1 VGPAVV
7 IGALRTW
14 TDQLLG
20 RGAAAITVPIFDG
33 ALKPNQVLE
42 QAETFAELEAPED
55 LATDGNSL
63 FVADGTRVL
72 RYDGDTATTVAAVER
87 RITGLAVLPGG
98 GLAVALDGTEL
109 RVIGGPNEGRTWSNV
124 AGKPLHAANAIC
136 ATTDG
141 RLLVT
146 DGSQAQ
152 PYDRWCHDLMSL
164 GRSGR
169 VLELRPADGSASE
182 IVNGLAY
189 AFGAISVGRDV
200 WVCESWAHRV
210 VAYADGKRGS
220 PVIGRLP
227 CYPSRLA
234 PAASGGYWLTAFTAR
249 TQLVE
254 FVLRQK
260 AYRTRM
266 MKEIDPRYWI
276 APALTSGNTFLE
288 PLQGAHLKMRGIHKP
303 WAPPRSYG
311 LVMRLSVDGLIQYSL
326 HSRVDGKNH
335 GIVAAVECQ
344 GTLFALA
351 KGRRRIVSVP
361 VADIERR
368 LLS

>member
-1 VGPAVV
+1 V
-7 IGALRTW
+7 IAALRTL
-14 TDQLLG
+14 TDQFLG

-33 ALKPNQVLE
+33 ALKPNQILE

-55 LATDGNSL
+55 LVTDGTSL
-63 FVADGTRVL
+63 FVADGSAVL
-72 RYDGDTATTVAAVER
+72 RYDGDLATTVAQVDG
-87 RITGLAVLPGG
+87 RITALAILPHG
-98 GLAVALDGTEL
+98 GLAVAIDGTEL
-109 RVIGGPNEGRTWSNV
+109 RIIGSTHDGQTWSSV
-124 AGKPLHAANAIC
+124 AGKPLVAANAIC
-136 ATTDG
+136 ATADG

-169 VLELRPADGSASE
+169 ILEIDLARGGAREIAS
-182 IVNGLAY
+182 GLAY
-189 AFGAISVGRDV
+189 AFGTVAVGSDV

-210 VAYADGKRGS
+210 LAYGAGKRGMTVVS
-220 PVIGRLP
+220 RLP

-234 PAASGGYWLTAFTAR
+234 PAADGGYWLTAFTCR

-311 LVMRLSVDGLIQYSL
+311 LVMRLAPDGLIRYSL

-344 GTLFALA
+344 STLFALA

-361 VADIERR
+361 VADVERR

>member
-1 VGPAVV
+1 MTN
-7 IGALRTW
+7 ALRDW

-20 RGAAAITVPIFDG
+20 RGSAAITVPIFDG
-33 ALKPNQVLE
+33 ALKANQILE
-42 QAETFAELEAPED
+42 QAETFAEVEDAED
-55 LATDGNSL
+55 LATDGTFL
-63 FVADGTRVL
+63 FVADGNRVL
-72 RYDGDTATTVAAVER
+72 RYDGDTPTIVAQVDR
-87 RITGLAVLPGG
+87 TITALALLPGG
-98 GLAVALDGTEL
+98 GIAVALDGTEL
-109 RVIGGPNEGRTWSNV
+109 RIVGGASDGRTWTSV
-124 AGKPLHAANAIC
+124 AGKPLNAANAIS
-136 ATTDG
+136 ASADG

-146 DGSQAQ
+146 DGSQTE

-164 GRSGR
+164 GHSGR
-169 VLELRPADGSASE
+169 LLEFNVSDGSARE
-182 IVNGLAY
+182 IAGGLAY
-189 AFGAISVGRDV
+189 AFGAAAAGKDV

-210 VAYADGKRGS
+210 VAYGEGKRGL
-220 PVIGRLP
+220 PVASRLP

-234 PAASGGYWLTAFTAR
+234 PAADGGYWLTAFTCR

-311 LVMRLSVDGLIQYSL
+311 LVMRLNADGLIRYSL

-335 GIVAAVECQ
+335 GIVAAVECR

-351 KGRRRIVSVP
+351 KGRQRIVSVP
-361 VADIERR
+361 VVDAERR

>member
-1 VGPAVV
+1 V
-7 IGALRTW
+7 IGALRNW

-33 ALKPNQVLE
+33 ALKPNQILE

-63 FVADGTRVL
+63 FVADGDCVL
-72 RYDGDTATTVAAVER
+72 RYDGDAATTVARVDR
-87 RITGLAVLPGG
+87 RITGFAILVGG

-109 RVIGGPNEGRTWSNV
+109 RVIGGPNDGRKWSSV
-124 AGKPLHAANAIC
+124 AGKPLSAANAIC

-146 DGSQAQ
+146 DGSQTQ

-164 GRSGR
+164 GRTGR
-169 VLELRPADGSASE
+169 LLELDLADGGARE
-182 IVNGLAY
+182 IANGLAY
-189 AFGAISVGRDV
+189 AFGTISVGKDV

-210 VAYADGKRGS
+210 LAYGEGKRGS
-220 PVIGRLP
+220 PVVSRLP

-234 PAASGGYWLTAFTAR
+234 PAAGGGYWLTAFTCR

-266 MKEIDPRYWI
+266 MKEVDPRYWI

-311 LVMRLSVDGLIQYSL
+311 LLMRLASDGLIRYSL

-335 GIVAAVECQ
+335 GIVAAVECR

-351 KGRRRIVSVP
+351 KGRRRIVSVS
-361 VADIERR
+361 VTDIERR
-368 LLS
+368 LLP

>member
-1 VGPAVV
+1 M
-7 IGALRTW
+7 ISALRTW
-14 TDQLLG
+14 TDQFLG

-33 ALKPNQVLE
+33 ALKPNQILE
-42 QAETFAELEAPED
+42 HAEIFAELEAPED
-55 LATDGNSL
+55 LATDGTSL
-63 FVADGTRVL
+63 FVADGASVL
-72 RYDGDTATTVAAVER
+72 RYDDETPTTVAQVDR
-87 RITGLAVLPGG
+87 RISGLAVLPRR
-98 GLAVALDGTEL
+98 GLAVAVDGVEL
-109 RVIGGPNEGRTWSNV
+109 RVIGGPNDGRTWSSA
-124 AGKPLHAANAIC
+124 AGTPLRAANAIC
-136 ATTDG
+136 ATADG

-146 DGSQAQ
+146 DGSQTQ

-169 VLELRPADGSASE
+169 LLEFDLTDGSTREVAK
-182 IVNGLAY
+182 GLAY
-189 AFGAISVGRDV
+189 AFGTVSTGKDV

-210 VAYADGKRGS
+210 LAYGEGKRGL
-220 PVIGRLP
+220 PVISRLP

-234 PAASGGYWLTAFTAR
+234 PAADGGYWLTAFTCR

-311 LVMRLSVDGLIQYSL
+311 LVMRLAPDGLIRYSL

-335 GIVAAVECQ
+335 GVVSAVECR

-351 KGRRRIVSVP
+351 KGHRRIVSVP
-361 VADIERR
+361 IADVERR

>member
-1 VGPAVV
+1 V
-7 IGALRTW
+7 IAALRTL
-14 TDQLLG
+14 TDQCLG

-33 ALKPNQVLE
+33 ALKANQILE

-55 LATDGNSL
+55 IATDGTSL
-63 FVADGTRVL
+63 FVADGSAVL
-72 RYDGDTATTVAAVER
+72 RYDGDLATTVTQVDG
-87 RITGLAVLPGG
+87 RITALAVLPHG
-98 GLAVALDGTEL
+98 GLAVAIDGTEVRL
-109 RVIGGPNEGRTWSNV
+109 VGGACDGQSWSSV
-124 AGKPLHAANAIC
+124 AGKPLFAANAIC
-136 ATTDG
+136 ATADG
-141 RLLVT
+141 KLLVT

-169 VLELRPADGSASE
+169 ILEIDLAGGGAREIAS
-182 IVNGLAY
+182 GLAY
-189 AFGAISVGRDV
+189 AFGTVAVGSDV

-210 VAYADGKRGS
+210 LAYGAGKRGL
-220 PVIGRLP
+220 PVVSRLP

-234 PAASGGYWLTAFTAR
+234 PAADGGYWLTAFTCR

-311 LVMRLSVDGLIQYSL
+311 LVMRLAPDGLIRYSL

-344 GTLFALA
+344 DTLFALA

-361 VADIERR
+361 VADVERR

>member
-1 VGPAVV
+1 M
-7 IGALRTW
+7 INALRSW
-14 TDQLLG
+14 TDSLLG

-33 ALKPNQVLE
+33 ALKPNQLLE
-42 QAETFAELEAPED
+42 EAETFAELESPED
-55 LATDGNSL
+55 FSTDGSSL

-72 RYDGDTATTVAAVER
+72 RYDGDVATTIER
-87 RITGLAVLPGG
+87 FDRRVTGLSVLPGG

-109 RVIGGPNEGRTWSNV
+109 RIVGGPHDGKSWTQT
-124 AGKPLHAANAIC
+124 AGKPLKAVNAIG
-136 ATTDG
+136 ATADG

-146 DGSQAQ
+146 DGSQTQ
-152 PYDRWCHDLMSL
+152 PYDRWSHDLMSL

-169 VLELRPADGSASE
+169 LLEFHLADGSDRE
-182 IVNGLAY
+182 IANGLAY
-189 AFGAISVGRDV
+189 AFGATSAGKDV

-210 VAYADGKRGS
+210 VAYGDGKKAMPIVS
-220 PVIGRLP
+220 RLP
-227 CYPSRLA
+227 CYPSRLT
-234 PAASGGYWLTAFTAR
+234 PAASGGYWLTGFTCR
-249 TQLVE
+249 SQLVE

-276 APALTSGNTFLE
+276 APALNSGNTFLE

-311 LVMRLSVDGLIQYSL
+311 LVMRLSADGLIQYSL
-326 HSRVDGKNH
+326 HSRADGKNH
-335 GIVAAVECQ
+335 GIVAAVECN
-344 GTLFALA
+344 GTLYALA
-351 KGRRRIVSVP
+351 KGRRRIVSLQ
-361 VADIERR
+361 VADVERS

>member
-1 VGPAVV
+1 V
-7 IGALRTW
+7 IAALRTL
-14 TDQLLG
+14 TDQFLG

-33 ALKPNQVLE
+33 ALKPNQILE

-55 LATDGNSL
+55 LATDGTSL
-63 FVADGTRVL
+63 FVADGSAVL
-72 RYDGDTATTVAAVER
+72 RYDGDLATTVAQVDG
-87 RITGLAVLPGG
+87 RITALAMLPHG
-98 GLAVALDGTEL
+98 GLAVAIDGTEV
-109 RVIGGPNEGRTWSNV
+109 RIVGGARDGQTWSSV
-124 AGKPLHAANAIC
+124 GGKPLFAANAIC
-136 ATTDG
+136 ATADG

-169 VLELRPADGSASE
+169 ILELDLARGSARE
-182 IVNGLAY
+182 IAGGLAY
-189 AFGAISVGRDV
+189 AFGTVAVGSDV

-210 VAYADGKRGS
+210 LAYGPGKRGVTMVS
-220 PVIGRLP
+220 RLP

-234 PAASGGYWLTAFTAR
+234 PAADGGYWLTAFTCR

-311 LVMRLSVDGLIQYSL
+311 LVMRLAPDGLIRYSL

-361 VADIERR
+361 VADVERR

>member
-1 VGPAVV
+1 V
-7 IGALRTW
+7 IAALRTW

-20 RGAAAITVPIFDG
+20 RGGAAITVPIFDG
-33 ALKPNQVLE
+33 ALKPNQILE
-42 QAETFAELEAPED
+42 QAETFAELDSPED
-55 LATDGNSL
+55 LATDGTSL
-63 FVADGTRVL
+63 FVADGASVL
-72 RYDGDTATTVAAVER
+72 RYDGDTATTAAQVDG
-87 RITGLAVLPGG
+87 RITGLAIVPSGG
-98 GLAVALDGTEL
+98 VAVAVDGAEV
-109 RVIGGPNEGRTWSNV
+109 RVVGGPSDGRRWTRV
-124 AGKPLHAANAIC
+124 DGKPLNAANAIC
-136 ATTDG
+136 ATADG

-146 DGSQAQ
+146 DGSQTQ

-169 VLELRPADGSASE
+169 FLELDLADGSARE
-182 IVNGLAY
+182 IASGLAH
-189 AFGAISVGRDV
+189 AFGAASVGKDT

-210 VAYADGKRGS
+210 VAYGERKAGL
-220 PVIGRLP
+220 PVVSRLP
-227 CYPSRLA
+227 CYPSRVS
-234 PAASGGYWLTAFTAR
+234 PAAQGGYWLTAFTCR

-266 MKEIDPRYWI
+266 MREVDPRYWI

-311 LVMRLSVDGLIQYSL
+311 LVMRLSPDGLIRYSL

-335 GIVAAVECQ
+335 GVVAAVECS
-344 GTLFALA
+344 GTLFVLA
-351 KGRRRIVSVP
+351 KGRRRILKLA
-361 VADIERR
+361 VADAERR
-368 LLS
+368 VLS

>member
-1 VGPAVV
+1 V
-7 IGALRTW
+7 IQALRTW
-14 TDQLLG
+14 SDQFLG
-20 RGAAAITVPIFDG
+20 RGSAAITVPIFDG
-33 ALKPNQVLE
+33 ALKPNQILE
-42 QAETFAELEAPED
+42 QAETFAELDDPED
-55 LATDGNSL
+55 LATDGSSL
-63 FVADGTRVL
+63 FVADGGRVL
-72 RYDGDTATTVAAVER
+72 RYEGGAPTAVAQVDR
-87 RITGLAVLPGG
+87 RITALAILPHGG
-98 GLAVALDGTEL
+98 YAVGLDGTEV
-109 RVIGGPNEGRTWSNV
+109 RVVGGAQDGRSWTEV
-124 AGKPLHAANAIC
+124 ANKPLNAVNAIS
-136 ATTDG
+136 ATADG

-146 DGSQAQ
+146 DGSQAE

-169 VLELRPADGSASE
+169 VLELSFGDGGARELAS
-182 IVNGLAY
+182 GLAY
-189 AFGAISVGRDV
+189 AFGAVSAGKDV

-210 VAYADGKRGS
+210 VAYGEGKRGT
-220 PVIGRLP
+220 PVVSRLP
-227 CYPSRLA
+227 CYPSRLT
-234 PAASGGYWLTAFTAR
+234 PAADGGYWLTAFTCR

-311 LVMRLSVDGLIQYSL
+311 LVMRLNADGLIRYSL

-335 GIVAAVECQ
+335 GVVAAVECR
-344 GTLFALA
+344 GTLFVLA
-351 KGRRRIVSVP
+351 KGRRRILSLP
-361 VADIERR
+361 IADFERR
-368 LLS
+368 LSS

>member
-1 VGPAVV
+1 M
-7 IGALRTW
+7 IGTLRTW

-20 RGAAAITVPIFDG
+20 RGSAAITVPIFDG
-33 ALKPNQVLE
+33 ALKPNQILE
-42 QAETFAELEAPED
+42 DAKTFAELEAPED
-55 LATDGNSL
+55 LATDGTSL
-63 FVADGTRVL
+63 FVADGARVL
-72 RYDGDTATTVAAVER
+72 RYDGDIATTAALVDR
-87 RITGLAVLPGG
+87 RITALASLPGG
-98 GLAVALDGTEL
+98 CLAVVLDGTEV
-109 RVIGGPNEGRTWSNV
+109 RVIGGQHDGQTWTSV
-124 AGKPLHAANAIC
+124 AGKPLTAVNAIS
-136 ATTDG
+136 ATADD

-146 DGSQAQ
+146 DGSQTQ

-169 VLELRPADGSASE
+169 LIELDLTDGGAREIAS
-182 IVNGLAY
+182 GLAY
-189 AFGAISVGRDV
+189 TFGAASVGKDV

-210 VAYADGKRGS
+210 LAYGQDKLGL
-220 PVIGRLP
+220 PVVSRLP

-234 PAASGGYWLTAFTAR
+234 PAADGGFWLTAFACR

-260 AYRTRM
+260 PYRTRM
-266 MKEIDPRYWI
+266 MKEVDPRFWI
-276 APALTSGNTFLE
+276 APALTSGNSFLE

-311 LVMRLSVDGLIQYSL
+311 LVMRLTPEGLIRYSL

-335 GIVAAVECQ
+335 GVVAAVECR
-344 GTLFALA
+344 GILFVLA
-351 KGRRRIVSVP
+351 KGRRRILRLP

-368 LLS
+368 QLS

>member
-1 VGPAVV
+1 V
-7 IGALRTW
+7 IGALRTLV
-14 TDQLLG
+14 DQFLG

-33 ALKPNQVLE
+33 ALKPNQILE
-42 QAETFAELEAPED
+42 QAESFADLGAPED
-55 LATDGNSL
+55 LATDGTSL
-63 FVADGTRVL
+63 FVADGSSVL
-72 RYDGDTATTVAAVER
+72 RYDGDLATPVAQVDG
-87 RITGLAVLPGG
+87 RITAIAVLPHGG
-98 GLAVALDGTEL
+98 FAVAIDGTEVRL
-109 RVIGGPNEGRTWSNV
+109 VGGAYNGKSWSSV
-124 AGKPLHAANAIC
+124 AGKPLSAANAISVGG
-136 ATTDG
+136 DG
-141 RLLVT
+141 KLLVT

-169 VLELRPADGSASE
+169 VLEIDPSGGVAREIAS
-182 IVNGLAY
+182 GLAY
-189 AFGAISVGRDV
+189 AFGTIAAGKDV
-200 WVCESWAHRV
+200 WICESWAHRL
-210 VAYADGKRGS
+210 VAYGDGKRGA
-220 PVIGRLP
+220 PVVSRLP

-234 PAASGGYWLTAFTAR
+234 PAAGGGYWLTAFTCR

-260 AYRTRM
+260 AYRIRM
-266 MKEIDPRYWI
+266 MKEIDPRFWI

-311 LVMRLSVDGLIQYSL
+311 LVMRLAPDGLIRYSL

-361 VADIERR
+361 VADVERR

>member
-1 VGPAVV
+1 MIA
-7 IGALRTW
+7 ALRSW

-33 ALKPNQVLE
+33 ALKPNQILE

-55 LATDGNSL
+55 LATDGTSL
-63 FVADGTRVL
+63 FVADGACVL
-72 RYDGDTATTVAAVER
+72 RYDDDTATAVAQVDG
-87 RITGLAVLPGG
+87 RITGLAILPHG
-98 GLAVALDGTEL
+98 GLAVALDGTEI
-109 RVIGGPNEGRTWSNV
+109 RVIGGPNDGRTWSSV
-124 AGKPLHAANAIC
+124 ARKPLNSANAIC
-136 ATTDG
+136 ATADG

-146 DGSQAQ
+146 DGSQTQ
-152 PYDRWCHDLMSL
+152 PYHRWCHDLMSL
-164 GRSGR
+164 GHSGR
-169 VLELRPADGSASE
+169 LLELDLADGSARE
-182 IVNGLAY
+182 IASGLAY
-189 AFGAISVGRDV
+189 AFGTISVGKDV

-210 VAYADGKRGS
+210 LAYGDGKQAL
-220 PVIGRLP
+220 PVVSRLP

-234 PAASGGYWLTAFTAR
+234 PAADGGYWLTAFTAR

-311 LVMRLSVDGLIQYSL
+311 LVMRLADDGLIRYSL

-335 GIVAAVECQ
+335 GIVAAVECH
-344 GTLFALA
+344 GTLYALA

-361 VADIERR
+361 VADVERK
-368 LLS
+368 LLT

>member
-1 VGPAVV
+1 MIA
-7 IGALRTW
+7 ALRTW

-33 ALKPNQVLE
+33 ALKPNQILE
-42 QAETFAELEAPED
+42 QAETFAELEEPED
-55 LATDGNSL
+55 LATDGRSL
-63 FVADGTRVL
+63 FVADGACVL
-72 RYDGDTATTVAAVER
+72 RYDGGAATTVAQVDR
-87 RITGLAVLPGG
+87 RITGLAILPRG

-109 RVIGGPNEGRTWSNV
+109 RVIGGPHDGRNWTGV
-124 AGKPLHAANAIC
+124 AGEPLNAANAIC
-136 ATTDG
+136 ATADG

-146 DGSQAQ
+146 DGSQTQ
-152 PYDRWCHDLMSL
+152 PCHRWCHDLMSL

-169 VLELRPADGSASE
+169 LLELDLTDGSARE
-182 IVNGLAY
+182 IAGGLAH
-189 AFGAISVGRDV
+189 AFGTAAAGKDV

-210 VAYADGKRGS
+210 VAYGEGKWGLPIVS
-220 PVIGRLP
+220 RLQ

-234 PAASGGYWLTAFTAR
+234 PAANGGYWLTAFTCR

-311 LVMRLSVDGLIQYSL
+311 LVMRLSRDGSIQYSL

-335 GIVAAVECQ
+335 GVVGAVECQ
-344 GTLFALA
+344 GTLFVLA
-351 KGRRRIVSVP
+351 KGRRRILKLP
-361 VADIERR
+361 VAELERS
-368 LLS
+368 LQP

>member
-1 VGPAVV
+1 V

-14 TDQLLG
+14 TDQFLG

-33 ALKPNQVLE
+33 ALKPNQILE

-55 LATDGNSL
+55 LATDGTSL
-63 FVADGTRVL
+63 FVADGACVL
-72 RYDGDTATTVAAVER
+72 RYDDDAATMVAQVDG
-87 RITGLAVLPGG
+87 RITGLAILPHG

-109 RVIGGPNEGRTWSNV
+109 RVIGGPHDGRTWSSV
-124 AGKPLHAANAIC
+124 AGKPLNAANAIC
-136 ATTDG
+136 ATADG
-141 RLLVT
+141 KLLVT
-146 DGSQAQ
+146 DGSQTQ
-152 PYDRWCHDLMSL
+152 PYDRWSHDLMSL

-169 VLELRPADGSASE
+169 LLELDPADGDARE
-182 IVNGLAY
+182 IANGLAY
-189 AFGAISVGRDV
+189 AFGTMSAGKDV
-200 WVCESWAHRV
+200 WVCESWSHRV
-210 VAYADGKRGS
+210 LAYGEGKRGL
-220 PVIGRLP
+220 PVVSRLP

-234 PAASGGYWLTAFTAR
+234 PAADGGFWLTAFTCR

-311 LVMRLSVDGLIQYSL
+311 LVMRLAPDGLIRYSL

-361 VADIERR
+361 VADVERR

>member
-1 VGPAVV
+1 MIA
-7 IGALRTW
+7 ALRNW

-20 RGAAAITVPIFDG
+20 RGAAAITVPMFDG
-33 ALKPNQVLE
+33 ALKPNQILE
-42 QAETFAELEAPED
+42 QAETFAELEDPED
-55 LATDGNSL
+55 LATDGTSL
-63 FVADGTRVL
+63 FVADGATVL
-72 RYDGDTATTVAAVER
+72 RYDGDVVTTVAQLDR
-87 RITGLAVLPGG
+87 RITGLAVLPHG
-98 GLAVALDGTEL
+98 GLALALGGTEL
-109 RVIGGPNEGRTWSNV
+109 RVVGGPHDGRTWTSV
-124 AGKPLHAANAIC
+124 AGNRLNAANAIH
-136 ATTDG
+136 ATADG

-146 DGSQAQ
+146 DGSQTQ
-152 PYDRWCHDLMSL
+152 PCDRWCHDLMSL

-169 VLELRPADGSASE
+169 LIELDLTDGRAREIAS
-182 IVNGLAY
+182 GLAY
-189 AFGAISVGRDV
+189 AFGTAVAGKNI

-210 VAYADGKRGS
+210 VAYGEGKGPTPIVS
-220 PVIGRLP
+220 RLP
-227 CYPSRLA
+227 CYPSRLS
-234 PAASGGYWLTAFTAR
+234 PAADGGYWLTAFTCR

-254 FVLRQK
+254 FVLRQS

-311 LVMRLSVDGLIQYSL
+311 LVMRLSPNGLIQYSL

-335 GIVAAVECQ
+335 GVVAAVECQ
-344 GTLFALA
+344 GTLFVLA
-351 KGRRRIVSVP
+351 KGRQRILKLTVS
-361 VADIERR
+361 ELGRG

>member
-1 VGPAVV
+1 M

-14 TDQLLG
+14 TDEFLG

-42 QAETFAELEAPED
+42 QAEIFAELEAPED
-55 LATDGNSL
+55 LATDGTSL
-63 FVADGTRVL
+63 FVADGASVL
-72 RYDGDTATTVAAVER
+72 RYDGDTATTAAQVDR
-87 RITGLAVLPGG
+87 RITGLAIPPSG
-98 GLAVALDGTEL
+98 GLAVALDGTEV
-109 RVIGGPNEGRTWSNV
+109 RVIGGPNDGRSWTRV
-124 AGKPLHAANAIC
+124 AGKRLNAANAIC
-136 ATTDG
+136 ATADG

-146 DGSQAQ
+146 DGSQTQ

-169 VLELRPADGSASE
+169 LLELDLADGSGRE
-182 IVNGLAY
+182 IANGLSY
-189 AFGAISVGRDV
+189 AFGVASVGKDV

-210 VAYADGKRGS
+210 IAYGEGRWGL
-220 PVIGRLP
+220 PVVSRLP

-234 PAASGGYWLTAFTAR
+234 AAADGGYWLTAFTCR

-266 MKEIDPRYWI
+266 MREIDPRYWI

-311 LVMRLSVDGLIQYSL
+311 LVMRLAPDGLIRYSL

-335 GIVAAVECQ
+335 GVVAAVECY
-344 GTLFALA
+344 GTLFVLA
-351 KGRRRIVSVP
+351 KGRQRILKLQ
-361 VADIERR
+361 VAELERR

>member
-1 VGPAVV
+1 V

-14 TDQLLG
+14 TDQVLG
-20 RGAAAITVPIFDG
+20 RGSAAITVPIFDG
-33 ALKPNQVLE
+33 ALKPNQILE

-55 LATDGNSL
+55 LATHGTSL
-63 FVADGTRVL
+63 FVADGARVL
-72 RYDGDTATTVAAVER
+72 RYDGDTATTAAAVDR
-87 RITGLAVLPGG
+87 RVTALACLPDG
-98 GLAVALDGTEL
+98 GLAVALDGTEV
-109 RVIGGPNEGRTWSNV
+109 RVIGGLHDGRTWTNI
-124 AGKPLHAANAIC
+124 AGRPLTAVNAIS
-136 ATTDG
+136 ASADG
-141 RLLVT
+141 LLVT
-146 DGSQAQ
+146 DGSQTQ

-169 VLELRPADGSASE
+169 LVGLDLKSGGAREIAS
-182 IVNGLAY
+182 GLAY
-189 AFGAISVGRDV
+189 AFGATSVGKDV

-210 VAYADGKRGS
+210 LAYGEDKRGV
-220 PVIGRLP
+220 PVASRLP
-227 CYPSRLA
+227 CYPSRLS
-234 PAASGGYWLTAFTAR
+234 PAGDGGFWLTAFICR

-266 MKEIDPRYWI
+266 MKEVDPRYWI
-276 APALTSGNTFLE
+276 APALNSGNTFLE

-311 LVMRLSVDGLIQYSL
+311 LVMHVTPEGLIQYSL

-335 GIVAAVECQ
+335 GVVAAVECR
-344 GTLFALA
+344 GTLFVLA
-351 KGRRRIVSVP
+351 KGRRRILRLP

-368 LLS
+368 QLS

>member
-1 VGPAVV
+1 V
-7 IGALRTW
+7 IAALRNW
-14 TDQLLG
+14 TDQFLG

-33 ALKPNQVLE
+33 ALKPNQILE

-63 FVADGTRVL
+63 FVADGDCVL
-72 RYDGDTATTVAAVER
+72 RYDGDAATTVARVDR
-87 RITGLAVLPGG
+87 RITGFAIMPGG

-109 RVIGGPNEGRTWSNV
+109 RVIGGPSDGRTWSSV
-124 AGKPLHAANAIC
+124 AGRSFNSANAIC
-136 ATTDG
+136 ATADG

-146 DGSQAQ
+146 DGSQTQ

-169 VLELRPADGSASE
+169 LLELDLADGGARE
-182 IVNGLAY
+182 IANGLAY
-189 AFGAISVGRDV
+189 PFGTISAGKDV

-210 VAYADGKRGS
+210 LAYGEGKRGL
-220 PVIGRLP
+220 PVVSRLP
-227 CYPSRLA
+227 CYPSRLS
-234 PAASGGYWLTAFTAR
+234 PAADGGYWLSAFICR

-266 MKEIDPRYWI
+266 MKEVDPRYWI

-311 LVMRLSVDGLIQYSL
+311 LVMRLAADGLIRYSL

-335 GIVAAVECQ
+335 GIVAAVECR

-351 KGRRRIVSVP
+351 KGRRRIVSVS
-361 VADIERR
+361 VTDIERR
-368 LLS
+368 LLP

>member
-1 VGPAVV
+1 V

-14 TDQLLG
+14 TDHFLG
-20 RGAAAITVPIFDG
+20 RGAAAVTVPIFDG
-33 ALKPNQVLE
+33 ALKPNQILE
-42 QAETFAELEAPED
+42 HGETFAELEAPED
-55 LATDGNSL
+55 LATDGTSV
-63 FVADGTRVL
+63 FVADGATVL
-72 RYDGDTATTVAAVER
+72 RYDGDARTTVARVDR
-87 RITGLAVLPGG
+87 RISGLAVLPRG

-109 RVIGGPNEGRTWSNV
+109 RVIGGPNDGRTWSNA
-124 AGKPLHAANAIC
+124 AGTPLRAVNAIS
-136 ATTDG
+136 ATADG

-146 DGSQAQ
+146 DGSQTQ

-164 GRSGR
+164 GHTGR
-169 VLELRPADGSASE
+169 LLEFDLIDGSARE
-182 IVNGLAY
+182 IASGLAY
-189 AFGAISVGRDV
+189 AFGAVSAGKDA

-210 VAYADGKRGS
+210 LAYGGGKRGGPIVS
-220 PVIGRLP
+220 RLP

-234 PAASGGYWLTAFTAR
+234 PATDGGYWLTAFTCR

-311 LVMRLSVDGLIQYSL
+311 LVMRLNADGLIRYSL

-335 GIVAAVECQ
+335 GVVAAVECR
-344 GTLFALA
+344 GTLFVLA
-351 KGRRRIVSVP
+351 KGRRRILSLS
-361 VADIERR
+361 VADIERT

>member
-1 VGPAVV
+1 V
-7 IGALRTW
+7 IAALRTL
-14 TDQLLG
+14 TDQFLG

-33 ALKPNQVLE
+33 ALKANQILE

-55 LATDGNSL
+55 IATDGTSL
-63 FVADGTRVL
+63 FVADGSAVL
-72 RYDGDTATTVAAVER
+72 RYDGDLATTVAQVDG
-87 RITGLAVLPGG
+87 RITALAILPHG
-98 GLAVALDGTEL
+98 GLAVAIDGTEVRL
-109 RVIGGPNEGRTWSNV
+109 VGGAHDGQKWSSV
-124 AGKPLHAANAIC
+124 AGKPLLAANAIC
-136 ATTDG
+136 ATADG
-141 RLLVT
+141 KLLVT

-169 VLELRPADGSASE
+169 ILELDLARGGGAREIAS
-182 IVNGLAY
+182 GLAY
-189 AFGAISVGRDV
+189 AFGTVAVGSDV

-210 VAYADGKRGS
+210 LAYGAGKRGV
-220 PVIGRLP
+220 PVVSRLP
-227 CYPSRLA
+227 CYPSRLT
-234 PAASGGYWLTAFTAR
+234 PAAGGGYWLTAFTCR

-311 LVMRLSVDGLIQYSL
+311 LVMRLAPDGLIRYSL

-361 VADIERR
+361 VADVERR

>member
-1 VGPAVV
+1 V
-7 IGALRTW
+7 IGGLRAW

-33 ALKPNQVLE
+33 ALKPNQILE
-42 QAETFAELEAPED
+42 QAETFAELEQPED
-55 LATDGNSL
+55 LATDGASL
-63 FVADGTRVL
+63 FVADGARVL
-72 RYDGDTATTVAAVER
+72 RYDGDTATTVAEVDR
-87 RITGLAVLPGG
+87 RITALAILPRG
-98 GLAVALDGTEL
+98 GLAVALDGNEL
-109 RVIGGPNEGRTWSNV
+109 RIIGGPSDGRSWTSV
-124 AGKPLHAANAIC
+124 AGKPLNAANAIC
-136 ATTDG
+136 ATADG

-146 DGSQAQ
+146 DGSQTH

-169 VLELRPADGSASE
+169 LLELDVTGSSVRE
-182 IVNGLAY
+182 IANGLAY
-189 AFGAISVGRDV
+189 AFGAASVGKDV
-200 WVCESWAHRV
+200 WVCETWAHRV
-210 VAYADGKRGS
+210 VAYGEGRWGL
-220 PVIGRLP
+220 PVVSRLP

-234 PAASGGYWLTAFTAR
+234 SAPDGGYWVTAFTCR

-260 AYRTRM
+260 AYRVRM

-311 LVMRLSVDGLIQYSL
+311 LVMRLTADGVILYSL

-335 GIVAAVECQ
+335 GIVAAVECR
-344 GTLFALA
+344 GTLYALA
-351 KGRRRIVSVP
+351 KGRRRIVALSV
-361 VADIERR
+361 AEAERR

>member
-1 VGPAVV
+1 M
-7 IGALRTW
+7 IGVLRTW

-20 RGAAAITVPIFDG
+20 RGTAAITVPIFDG
-33 ALKPNQVLE
+33 ALKPNQILE
-42 QAETFAELEAPED
+42 EARTFAELEAPED

-63 FVADGTRVL
+63 FVADGASVL
-72 RYDGDTATTVAAVER
+72 RYDGATATTVARVDR
-87 RITGLAVLPGG
+87 RITGFAILAGG
-98 GLAVALDGTEL
+98 GLALALDGTEL
-109 RVIGGPNEGRTWSNV
+109 RIIGGSNDGRTWSGV
-124 AGKPLHAANAIC
+124 GGKPLRAVNAVST
-136 ATTDG
+136 APEG

-146 DGSQAQ
+146 DGSETE

-169 VLELRPADGSASE
+169 LLEFNPADGGARE
-182 IVNGLAY
+182 IAGGLAY
-189 AFGAISVGRDV
+189 SFGTISVGRDV

-210 VAYADGKRGS
+210 IAYGDDKRGS
-220 PVIGRLP
+220 PVVMRLP

-234 PAASGGYWLTAFTAR
+234 PAAGGGYWLTAFTAR

-311 LVMRLSVDGLIQYSL
+311 LVMRLSTDGMIQYSL

-335 GIVAAVECQ
+335 GVVAAVECR
-344 GTLFALA
+344 GTLFVLA
-351 KGRRRIVSVP
+351 KGRRRIVSIP
-361 VADIERR
+361 VADAERR
-368 LLS
+368 LSP

>member
-1 VGPAVV
+1 V
-7 IGALRTW
+7 IGALRSL
-14 TDQLLG
+14 TDQFLG
-20 RGAAAITVPIFDG
+20 RGSAAITVPIFDG
-33 ALKPNQVLE
+33 ALKPNQILE

-55 LATDGNSL
+55 LATDGTSL
-63 FVADGTRVL
+63 FVADGASVL
-72 RYDGDTATTVAAVER
+72 RYDGDTATTVAQADG
-87 RITGLAVLPGG
+87 RITALAVLPHG
-98 GLAVALDGTEL
+98 GLAVAVDGTEL
-109 RVIGGPNEGRTWSNV
+109 RLIGGPNDGRTWTSV
-124 AGKPLHAANAIC
+124 AGKPLYAANAIC

-146 DGSQAQ
+146 DGSQTQ
-152 PYDRWCHDLMSL
+152 PYDRWCHDLMSQ

-169 VLELRPADGSASE
+169 VIELNLADGGARE
-182 IVNGLAY
+182 IANGLAY
-189 AFGAISVGRDV
+189 AFGAIAAGKDV

-210 VAYADGKRGS
+210 LAFGDGKRGV
-220 PVIGRLP
+220 PVVSRLP

-234 PAASGGYWLTAFTAR
+234 PAADGGYWLTAFTCR

-311 LVMRLSVDGLIQYSL
+311 LVMRLAPDGLIRYSV

-335 GIVAAVECQ
+335 GVVSVVECR

-351 KGRRRIVSVP
+351 KGRRHIVSVP
-361 VADIERR
+361 VVDIERR
-368 LLS
+368 LSS

>member
-1 VGPAVV
+1 V
-7 IGALRTW
+7 IAALRTW

-33 ALKPNQVLE
+33 ALKPNQILE
-42 QAETFAELEAPED
+42 QAETFAELEEPED
-55 LATDGNSL
+55 LATDGRSL
-63 FVADGTRVL
+63 FVADGACVL
-72 RYDGDTATTVAAVER
+72 RYDGGAATIVAQADR
-87 RITGLAVLPGG
+87 RITGLAILPRG

-109 RVIGGPNEGRTWSNV
+109 RVIGGPHDGRNWTGV
-124 AGKPLHAANAIC
+124 AGKPLNAANAIC
-136 ATTDG
+136 ATADG

-146 DGSQAQ
+146 DGSQTQ
-152 PYDRWCHDLMSL
+152 PCHRWCHDLMSL

-169 VLELRPADGSASE
+169 LLELDLTDGSARE
-182 IVNGLAY
+182 IAGGLAH
-189 AFGAISVGRDV
+189 AFGTAAVGKDV

-210 VAYADGKRGS
+210 VAYGEGKWGLPIIS
-220 PVIGRLP
+220 RLP

-234 PAASGGYWLTAFTAR
+234 PAANGGYWLTAFTCR

-311 LVMRLSVDGLIQYSL
+311 LVMRLSRDGSIQYSL

-335 GIVAAVECQ
+335 GVVGAAECQ
-344 GTLFALA
+344 GTLFVLA
-351 KGRRRIVSVP
+351 KGRRRILKLP
-361 VADIERR
+361 VAELERSLR
-368 LLS
+368 P